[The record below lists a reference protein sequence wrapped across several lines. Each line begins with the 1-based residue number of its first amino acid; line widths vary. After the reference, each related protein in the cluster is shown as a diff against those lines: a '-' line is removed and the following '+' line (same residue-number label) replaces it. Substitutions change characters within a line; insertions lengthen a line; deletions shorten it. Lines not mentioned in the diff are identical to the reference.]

1 MKRLVVVESPTKART
16 LSRFLGKDF
25 TIKACMGHV
34 KDLPKNK
41 LGVDTNN
48 GFKPTYVVVPG
59 KEKILTEL
67 KREAKKAEKV
77 YLASDPDREG
87 EAIAWHVAE
96 EIGAKKKIARI
107 TFHEITKRAIE
118 EALANPGEIDK
129 NKVDAQQARRVLD
142 RLVGYSISP
151 LLWKKVQKGL
161 SAGRVQSVA
170 LRLICE
176 RENEIEAFVPK
187 EYWEIEALLEASKP
201 PRFKAKLFKWK
212 GKKASLGNER
222 EATEVLNAV
231 KGEAFVVADVK
242 RKTRRQSPPPPFI
255 TSTLQ
260 QEAGR
265 KLGFTAKKTMM
276 LAQQLY
282 EGVELGS
289 EGSVGLITY
298 MRTDS
303 VSVAKEAQQEAREF
317 VKANW
322 GKEFLP
328 TQPPKYKSKKGAQEA
343 HECIR
348 PTSVARTP
356 EQLKN
361 LLSRDLWRL
370 YSLIWKRFLA
380 SQMKAALFDTTTVEI
395 SAGDAIFKVV
405 GSVLKFKGYRVLYIE
420 GEEEEGA
427 KEKEGKLPPLEKGE
441 ELKVLEVIPSQHF
454 TQPPP
459 RYTEASLVKTL
470 EEKGIGRPS
479 TYATIIS
486 TIQDRGY
493 VRREKRTL
501 FPTPLG
507 RLVNSLLVE
516 HFPKIVDYNFTAQM
530 EENLD
535 KVEEGKENWVEIVRA
550 FYIPF
555 SEELSKAEEGMQKV
569 RSIKLE
575 KEQLCPQCGKPLEIK
590 FGRFGQFLGC
600 TGYPECRYT
609 QPLKGPKLE
618 AEFEMPC
625 FKEGCDGVLVPR
637 RSRRGV
643 FYGCNRYPKC
653 KTIANGKPVQKT
665 CPECDLPYLM
675 QQKNQLV
682 CPRCGHKEEMGEDA
696 QG

>member
-1 MKRLVVVESPTKART
+1 MKRLIVVESPTKART

-41 LGVDTNN
+41 LGVDTTN
-48 GFKPTYVVVPG
+48 GFRPTYVVVPG
-59 KEKILTEL
+59 KEKILAEL
-67 KREAKKAEKV
+67 KREAKRAERI

-96 EIGAKKKIARI
+96 EIGGKKKISRI

-118 EALANPGEIDK
+118 EALSNPGEIDK

-201 PRFKAKLFKWK
+201 PRFKAKLLKWK
-212 GKKASLGNER
+212 GKKAALGNE
-222 EATEVLNAV
+222 
-231 KGEAFVVADVK
+231 GEAKKVLDSLKKEDFVVAEVK

-282 EGVELGS
+282 EGVELGG

-303 VSVAKEAQQEAREF
+303 VSVSKEAQAEARRF
-317 VKANW
+317 VETGF

-328 TQPPKYKSKKGAQEA
+328 AQPPKYRSKKGAQEA

-348 PTSVARTP
+348 PTSVERTP
-356 EQLKN
+356 EELKGR
-361 LLSRDLWRL
+361 LSRDLLRL

-380 SQMKAALFDTTTVEI
+380 SQMKAALFDTTTVDI
-395 SAGDAIFKVV
+395 SAGEALFRVT
-405 GSVLKFKGYRVLYIE
+405 GSILKFKGYRVIYIE
-420 GEEEEGA
+420 GEEDESA
-427 KEKEGKLPPLEKGE
+427 KDKDGRLPPLQKGE
-441 ELKVLEVIPSQHF
+441 VLGVVEIVPSQHF

-507 RLVNSLLVE
+507 RLVSSLLVE
-516 HFPKIVDYNFTAQM
+516 HFPRIVDYGFTAQM

-535 KVEEGKENWVEIVRA
+535 KVEEGKENWVEVVKG
-550 FYIPF
+550 FYLPF
-555 SEELSKAEEGMQKV
+555 SQELSKAEEGMQKV
-569 RSIKLE
+569 RSLKLE

-600 TGYPECRYT
+600 TGYPDCRYT
-609 QPLKGPKLE
+609 QPLKGPKLQ

-625 FKEGCDGVLVPR
+625 FKDGCDGLLVPR
-637 RSRRGV
+637 RSKRGI
-643 FYGCNRYPKC
+643 FYGCNRYPGC
-653 KTIANGKPVQKT
+653 KTIANGKPVQKE
-665 CPECDLPYLM
+665 CPQCGLPYLM
-675 QQKNQLV
+675 QQKEKLV
-682 CPRCGHKEEMGEDA
+682 CPKCGHKEDIPEDA

>member
-1 MKRLVVVESPTKART
+1 MKKLVVVESPTKART

-41 LGVDTNN
+41 LGVDTHN
-48 GFKPTYVVVPG
+48 GFQPTYVVVPG
-59 KEKILTEL
+59 KEKILAEL
-67 KREAKKAEKV
+67 KKEAKKAEKV

-96 EIGAKKKIARI
+96 EIGAKRKIARI

-118 EALANPGEIDK
+118 EALANPGKIDK

-176 RENEIEAFVPK
+176 REDEIEAFVPK
-187 EYWEIEALLEASKP
+187 EYWEVEALLEASKP

-212 GKKASLGNER
+212 GKKASLSKEE
-222 EATEVLNAV
+222 EAKEVVDSL
-231 KGEAFVVADVK
+231 KDQPFVVAEVK

-282 EGVELGS
+282 EGVELGE

-303 VSVAKEAQQEAREF
+303 VSVAKEAQSEARDF
-317 VKANW
+317 VKAQW
-322 GKEFLP
+322 GKDFLP
-328 TQPPKYKSKKGAQEA
+328 TTPPKYKSKKGAQEA

-348 PTSVARTP
+348 PTSVLRTP
-356 EQLKN
+356 DNLKGV
-361 LLSRDLWRL
+361 LSRDLWRL

-395 SAGDAIFKVV
+395 SAGDALFKVT

-420 GEEEEGA
+420 GEEESG
-427 KEKEGKLPPLEKGE
+427 EKDSKLPPLEKGE
-441 ELKVLEVIPSQHF
+441 ELKLLEIIPSQHF

-470 EEKGIGRPS
+470 EEMGIGRPS

-507 RLVNSLLVE
+507 RLVSKLLVE
-516 HFPKIVDYNFTAQM
+516 HFPKIVDYSFTAQM

-535 KVEEGKENWVEIVRA
+535 KVEEGEENWVDIVKR
-550 FYIPF
+550 FYDPF
-555 SEELSKAEEGMQKV
+555 SKELSKAENGMAKV
-569 RSIKLE
+569 RSLKLD

-625 FKEGCDGVLVPR
+625 FKDGCQGLLVPR

-643 FYGCNRYPKC
+643 FYGCSRYPEC
-653 KTIANGKPVQKT
+653 KAIANGKPVQKE
-665 CPECDLPYLM
+665 CPECGLPYLM
-675 QQKNQLV
+675 QQKDKLV
-682 CPRCGHKEEMGEDA
+682 CPRCGHKEEAPDA
-696 QG
+696 

>member
-16 LSRFLGKDF
+16 LSRFLGKDY

-41 LGVDTNN
+41 LGVDTEN
-48 GFKPTYVVVPG
+48 GFKPTYAVVPG
-59 KEKILTEL
+59 KEKILAEL
-67 KREAKKAEKV
+67 KKAARNSEKV
-77 YLASDPDREG
+77 FLASDPDREG

-96 EIGAKKKIARI
+96 EIGSKKKIARI
-107 TFHEITKRAIE
+107 TFHEITKKAIE
-118 EALANPGEIDK
+118 EALANPGQIDK

-142 RLVGYSISP
+142 RLVGYQISP

-170 LRLICE
+170 LRLICD
-176 RENEIEAFVPK
+176 REDEIDAFVPK
-187 EYWEIEALLEASKP
+187 EYWEVEALLKASKP
-201 PRFKAKLFKWK
+201 PQFKAKLFKWK
-212 GKKASLGNER
+212 GKKASLGNEKD
-222 EATEVLNAV
+222 AKEVVDSL
-231 KGEAFVVADVK
+231 KGQPFVVDEVK
-242 RKTRRQSPPPPFI
+242 KKTRRKSPPPPFI

-265 KLGFTAKKTMM
+265 KLGFTAKKTMR

-282 EGVELGS
+282 EGVELGK

-303 VSVAKEAQQEAREF
+303 VSVAKEAQAEAREF
-317 VKANW
+317 VKSQW
-322 GKEFLP
+322 GKELLP
-328 TQPPKYKSKKGAQEA
+328 AQPPKYRSKKGAQEA

-348 PTSVARTP
+348 PTSVTRTP
-356 EQLKN
+356 EQLKSM
-361 LLSRDLWRL
+361 LPRDLLRL

-395 SAGDAIFKVV
+395 TAGDAIFKVT

-420 GEEEEGA
+420 GEDES
-427 KEKEGKLPPLEKGE
+427 KEKDSRLPEMKKGE
-441 ELKVLEVIPSQHF
+441 RLKVLEIVPSQHF

-493 VRREKRTL
+493 VKREKRTL

-507 RLVNSLLVE
+507 RLISSLLVE
-516 HFPKIVDYNFTAQM
+516 HFPRIVDYGFTAEM

-535 KVEEGKENWVEIVRA
+535 KVEEGKENWVEIVKG
-550 FYIPF
+550 FYMPF
-555 SEELSKAEEGMQKV
+555 SQELSKAAEGMQKV
-569 RSIKLE
+569 RSIKLQEE
-575 KEQLCPQCGKPLEIK
+575 KLCPKCGKPMEIK

-600 TGYPECRYT
+600 TGYPECRHT
-609 QPLKGPKLE
+609 EPLGGAKLE
-618 AEFEMPC
+618 AEFDMPC
-625 FKEGCDGVLVPR
+625 FKEGCDGKLVPR

-653 KTIANGKPVQKT
+653 KTIANGKPVQKE
-665 CPECDLPYLM
+665 CPECGLPYLM
-675 QQKNQLV
+675 QQKNTLS
-682 CPRCGHKEEMGEDA
+682 CPKCGHKEEMLEDA